1 MLRNGAGGNRSS
13 HQQKHHGTDPAYATV
28 VVMDLDDAQA
38 VVARH
43 ALDDYYVD
51 HYRGMERMYLASLFE
66 YLAEYEPTRVLE
78 IGPGW
83 GTTAAWL
90 VARGHDVTVI
100 DHMPVGKFMAQS
112 LVDELGVA
120 YVHSD
125 IEDAAAPENA
135 DLGTFDVV
143 IMTQVIHHLAW
154 RPDRALRHVRE
165 LMGERGILVSSVLD
179 RQDYPDL
186 DSAFGGNWMDV
197 PEWRSTER
205 CEDTVKCMYTEQDF
219 RQLLE
224 NQFRVVEVWK
234 PTDST
239 VLFAKSANSSRSR
252 LGRMVELARGFK
264 PVGTRP

>member
-1 MLRNGAGGNRSS
+1 
-13 HQQKHHGTDPAYATV
+13 
-28 VVMDLDDAQA
+28 MDLDDAQA

-43 ALDDYYVD
+43 ALYDYYVN

-66 YLAEYEPTRVLE
+66 HLAEYEPTRVLE

-83 GTTAAWL
+83 GTTAVWL
-90 VARGHDVTVI
+90 VSRGHDVTVI
-100 DHMPVGKFMAQS
+100 DLMPVGRLMAQS

-143 IMTQVIHHLAW
+143 VMTQVIHHLAW

-165 LMGERGILVSSVLD
+165 LMSEGGILVSSVLD

-186 DSAFGGNWMDV
+186 DSAFGDNWMDI

-205 CEDTVKCMYTEQDF
+205 CEDTVKCMYTEQTF
-219 RQLLE
+219 RQLLGTE
-224 NQFRVVEVWK
+224 FREVEVWK
-234 PTDST
+234 PTDSA
-239 VLFAKSANSSRSR
+239 VLFAKCSNSPRSR
-252 LGRMVELARGFK
+252 LGRLVDVARGFK

>member
-1 MLRNGAGGNRSS
+1 
-13 HQQKHHGTDPAYATV
+13 
-28 VVMDLDDAQA
+28 MDLDDAQT

-43 ALDDYYVD
+43 ASDNYYVD
-51 HYRGMERMYLASLFE
+51 HYRGMERMYLPSLFE
-66 YLAEYEPTRVLE
+66 YLADYEPKRVLE

-100 DHMPVGKFMAQS
+100 DLMPVGAFMAQS

-120 YVHSD
+120 YVRSD
-125 IEDAAAPENA
+125 IEDTAAPEKA

-143 IMTQVIHHLAW
+143 VMTQVIHHLAW

-165 LMGERGILVSSVLD
+165 LMGEGGILVSSVLD

-186 DSAFGGNWMDV
+186 DSAFGDNWMDV

-205 CEDTVKCMYTEQDF
+205 CEDIVKCMYTEQTF

-224 NQFRVVEVWK
+224 TQFRFVELWK
-234 PTDST
+234 PVDSA
-239 VLFAKSANSSRSR
+239 VLFAKSSNSPRSR
-252 LGRMVELARGFK
+252 LGRLVELAKGFK

>member
-1 MLRNGAGGNRSS
+1 
-13 HQQKHHGTDPAYATV
+13 
-28 VVMDLDDAQA
+28 MDLDEAQT
-38 VVARH
+38 VVAQH
-43 ALDDYYVD
+43 APYDYYVQ
-51 HYRGMERMYLASLFE
+51 HYRDMERMYLPYLLE

-90 VARGHDVTVI
+90 AARGHDVTVI
-100 DHMPVGKFMAQS
+100 DLMPAGRLMAQS

-143 IMTQVIHHLAW
+143 VMTQVIHHLAW

-165 LMGERGILVSSVLD
+165 LMGEGGILVSSVLD

-186 DSAFGGNWMDV
+186 DSAFGDNWMDV

-205 CEDTVKCMYTEQDF
+205 CEDTVKCMYTEQAL

-224 NQFRVVEVWK
+224 TQFRVVEVWK
-234 PTDST
+234 PIDST
-239 VLFAKSANSSRSR
+239 VLFATSTNGPRSR
-252 LGRMVELARGFK
+252 LGRLAELARGFK

>member
-1 MLRNGAGGNRSS
+1 
-13 HQQKHHGTDPAYATV
+13 
-28 VVMDLDDAQA
+28 MDLDDAQT

-43 ALDDYYVD
+43 ASVDYYVD
-51 HYRGMERMYLASLFE
+51 HYRGMERMYLPSLFE
-66 YLAEYEPTRVLE
+66 YLADYEPKRVLE

-100 DHMPVGKFMAQS
+100 DLMPVGAFMAQS

-120 YVHSD
+120 YLRSD

-143 IMTQVIHHLAW
+143 VMTQVMHHLAW

-165 LMGERGILVSSVLD
+165 LMGEGGILVSSVLD

-186 DSAFGGNWMDV
+186 DSAFGDNWMDV

-205 CEDTVKCMYTEQDF
+205 CEDTVKCMYTEQTF

-224 NQFRVVEVWK
+224 TQFRVVEVWK
-234 PTDST
+234 PIDTT
-239 VLFAKSANSSRSR
+239 VLFAKSANNPRSR
-252 LGRMVELARGFK
+252 LGRLAELARGFK
-264 PVGTRP
+264 PLGTRP